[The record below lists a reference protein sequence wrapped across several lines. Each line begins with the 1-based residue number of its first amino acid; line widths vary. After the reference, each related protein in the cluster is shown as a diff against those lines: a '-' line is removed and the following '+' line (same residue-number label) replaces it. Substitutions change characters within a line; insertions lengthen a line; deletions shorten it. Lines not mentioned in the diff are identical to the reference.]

1 MKRMALKSKFGFTKI
16 NHNYTE
22 EERQVTETKV
32 LSEAHIWMPRPKQD
46 TYINIKINIKDE
58 TEYWTWMKTTI
69 LGTGQ
74 LPLPRVPTATLK
86 GFSMVYDQQ
95 KNIKHD

>member
-32 LSEAHIWMPRPKQD
+32 LSEAHIRQIWMPRPDQD
-46 TYINIKINIKDE
+46 TYINIKINK
-58 TEYWTWMKTTI
+58 MKPNI
-69 LGTGQ
+69 GLG
-74 LPLPRVPTATLK
+74 
-86 GFSMVYDQQ
+86 
-95 KNIKHD
+95 